1 MTIEQRMDQLEKR
14 NKRLTVA
21 LTMTVVAMAA
31 VVTMAATGEKDG
43 NFDTVTAR
51 TIFVKNAEIQRR
63 AEIGVVTARYINLKN
78 KTGDYVVRLRANP
91 AGDGEISTHS
101 AKGND
106 LVVLSATTGGN
117 GIVTT
122 YQPNRKRLVELGA
135 TTGDNGR
142 VTTYQPNGQPLLD
155 LSGTENGGGIEVYNK
170 TGEGIAQ
177 MVADEYG
184 DGLVGA
190 YDRKGKGRT
199 LTPGP

>member
-1 MTIEQRMDQLEKR
+1 
-14 NKRLTVA
+14 
-21 LTMTVVAMAA
+21 
-31 VVTMAATGEKDG
+31 
-43 NFDTVTAR
+43 
-51 TIFVKNAEIQRR
+51 
-63 AEIGVVTARYINLKN
+63 
-78 KTGDYVVRLRANP
+78 
-91 AGDGEISTHS
+91 
-101 AKGND
+101 
-106 LVVLSATTGGN
+106 
-117 GIVTT
+117 
-122 YQPNRKRLVELGA
+122 LVELGA

-199 LTPGP
+199 LKPGP